1 MKNHA
6 TQESGTALVVAMLLM
21 LVLTIMLL
29 GFYFVTTGEQKVAA
43 SNRDNEVTYYAAVAG
58 LEQMSNLMANYFAHT
73 ASPTPAQI
81 IAYTTTPSNFQ
92 SLNYTSSAGITY
104 TFTSTYTLN
113 CTAPGTTAMVLC
125 SSVGNVLGSSSG
137 AIGGN
142 GPLAGLEGII
152 TPFQLTVVADGPN
165 NTEVKLTRTVQEV
178 AVPIFEFGIFSDSDL
193 SFHAGANFAFGGRV
207 HTNGNLFLAEDG
219 GSTLLLDD
227 HVTAAKGIIRAQ
239 LCNGYV
245 IQAGG
250 SYSYTVDVLTA
261 TNGCPGLPPVP
272 TGDPCRALALT
283 EGSVVGGPGSA
294 ENSNW
299 QSLSTTTYNNFIQ
312 DGTTGAKVL
321 NLAIALP
328 GINSQP
334 IAMIQRP
341 PASPPAATAE
351 SPTSALGLAR
361 FYNQAS
367 LRILLSDTQA
377 DIDNLPAIDTATSL
391 PYPLAEAGSSGMSA
405 QIQRTSSGS
414 AYYLTATDALHPP
427 LAESSGS
434 TDSMFAAGTTVL
446 GGYIKIEMQLQ
457 SSPGTWKD
465 VTGEILQ
472 QGISRD
478 TLTMSAEPQLTTG
491 GSLSSGN
498 TYYYVVTA
506 LGPYGTNNV
515 AGESMGVEYG
525 PYTTTSTNNKITIY
539 WNPMPLN
546 TLITTGQN
554 PTGYRV
560 YRGTTPGGEAGYIQ
574 YANTVYSYTE
584 SNAALT
590 AGTPPTNLS
599 IVHLEEA
606 GPPMPAPGLV
616 LDNNGGTLAKST
628 TYHYEVT
635 AIGPWGETAGTQ
647 ASIATGTNSKEE
659 VTLNWTAVPNA
670 TGYRVYRTI
679 AIDNQTTTGVFVGA
693 GNGGLIEGVN
703 CNWGTGS
710 SLVSVPC
717 TVNSGATV
725 TFLDDNSP
733 APTMASPPLL
743 PPGAT
748 TNSVPATIYP
758 ANFIPINMYDAR
770 EGEVR
775 DTSGPTTS
783 SLNGIMN
790 LVETDVGNLQQWFAG
805 NIATSGKYAYNGPDA
820 LNNSGYIL
828 YTSDRRMNCN
838 DGQYD
843 AEGNCASGS
852 GETGEFGNEDIIN
865 PSVTSGAPNG
875 VLDAPEDVDGDGV
888 FRTYGAYAH
897 PITTTFNNVS
907 PTGVTVGGTATTA
920 TWSAIISA
928 VANTATENPAFVR
941 ITANQAQ
948 TNSVVVFRRALRLV
962 HGTLGNLPPL
972 VAAQP
977 KTATP
982 AGTACSAGTAGGF
995 TVASENPIYVQGD
1008 YNYSSA
1014 GYANPTADY
1023 DAFPLCHVP
1032 ASVIGDAV
1040 TLLSNNWT
1048 LGAQPDLS
1056 SPYSGDA
1063 NSFAYPTNPGCN
1075 SARCATTTYY
1085 RMAVMGGKTNHFAA
1099 YNGAT
1104 ALLTWGVQ
1112 DTGTDGGAH
1121 NFLRYDEDWSNATL
1135 NYIGSMA
1142 SFYLSRQDTGIYKCC
1157 NTVYNP
1163 PTRNYTFDTDFQ
1175 SISSL
1180 PPGTPRFTDVNALSY
1195 YQSILASQ

>member
-1 MKNHA
+1 
-6 TQESGTALVVAMLLM
+6 
-21 LVLTIMLL
+21 
-29 GFYFVTTGEQKVAA
+29 
-43 SNRDNEVTYYAAVAG
+43 
-58 LEQMSNLMANYFAHT
+58 
-73 ASPTPAQI
+73 
-81 IAYTTTPSNFQ
+81 
-92 SLNYTSSAGITY
+92 
-104 TFTSTYTLN
+104 
-113 CTAPGTTAMVLC
+113 
-125 SSVGNVLGSSSG
+125 
-137 AIGGN
+137 
-142 GPLAGLEGII
+142 
-152 TPFQLTVVADGPN
+152 
-165 NTEVKLTRTVQEV
+165 
-178 AVPIFEFGIFSDSDL
+178 
-193 SFHAGANFAFGGRV
+193 
-207 HTNGNLFLAEDG
+207 
-219 GSTLLLDD
+219 
-227 HVTAAKGIIRAQ
+227 
-239 LCNGYV
+239 
-245 IQAGG
+245 
-250 SYSYTVDVLTA
+250 
-261 TNGCPGLPPVP
+261 
-272 TGDPCRALALT
+272 
-283 EGSVVGGPGSA
+283 
-294 ENSNW
+294 
-299 QSLSTTTYNNFIQ
+299 
-312 DGTTGAKVL
+312 
-321 NLAIALP
+321 
-328 GINSQP
+328 
-334 IAMIQRP
+334 
-341 PASPPAATAE
+341 
-351 SPTSALGLAR
+351 
-361 FYNQAS
+361 
-367 LRILLSDTQA
+367 
-377 DIDNLPAIDTATSL
+377 
-391 PYPLAEAGSSGMSA
+391 
-405 QIQRTSSGS
+405 
-414 AYYLTATDALHPP
+414 
-427 LAESSGS
+427 
-434 TDSMFAAGTTVL
+434 
-446 GGYIKIEMQLQ
+446 
-457 SSPGTWKD
+457 

-506 LGPYGTNNV
+506 LGPYGTGGA

-525 PYTTTSTNNKITIY
+525 PYTTTSTNNKIVINWPAMT
-539 WNPMPLN
+539 NA
-546 TLITTGQN
+546 
-554 PTGYRV
+554 TGYKV
-560 YRGTTPGGEAGYIQ
+560 YRGSTAGGETGYISK
-574 YANTVYSYTE
+574 TTFSYTE
-584 SNAALT
+584 SGAAIT

-599 IVHLEEA
+599 IIHLEEA
-606 GPPMPAPGLV
+606 APPMAAPRPV
-616 LDNNGGTLAKST
+616 LDNNGGSLGENI
-628 TYHYEVT
+628 TYYYLVT
-635 AIGPWGETAGTQ
+635 ALGPWGESTGTQ
-647 ASIATGTNSKEE
+647 KSIVTGANSKEE
-659 VTLNWTAVPNA
+659 VTVNWTAVPSA
-670 TGYRVYRTI
+670 TGYKVYRTT
-679 AIDNQTTTGVFVGA
+679 AIDSQTNTGVFFGTN
-693 GNGGLIEGVN
+693 NGYFNPVN
-703 CNWGTGS
+703 CGTTNI
-710 SLVSVPC
+710 PC
-717 TVNSGATV
+717 TVSPGTTV
-725 TFLDDNSP
+725 TFIDDNSR
-733 APTMASPPLL
+733 SPVAGL

-748 TNSVPATIYP
+748 LNSVTATEYP
-758 ANFIPINMYDAR
+758 QNFIPINMYDAR

-790 LVETDVGNLQQWFAG
+790 LVEIDVGNLQQWFAG

-843 AEGNCASGS
+843 AEGNCTSGS

-865 PSVTSGAPNG
+865 PSVTSGTPNG

-920 TWSAIISA
+920 KWSAILSA
-928 VANTATENPAFVR
+928 VANTATEDPAFVR

-972 VAAQP
+972 AAAHP
-977 KTATP
+977 TT
-982 AGTACSAGTAGGF
+982 GTACSGGTAGGF

-1048 LGAQPDLS
+1048 PGAQPDLS

-1104 ALLTWGVQ
+1104 ALLTWGGQ
-1112 DTGTDGGAH
+1112 DTGTDGGVH

-1135 NYIGSMA
+1135 YYLGSMA

-1180 PPGTPRFTDVNALSY
+1180 PPGTPRFSDVNALSY